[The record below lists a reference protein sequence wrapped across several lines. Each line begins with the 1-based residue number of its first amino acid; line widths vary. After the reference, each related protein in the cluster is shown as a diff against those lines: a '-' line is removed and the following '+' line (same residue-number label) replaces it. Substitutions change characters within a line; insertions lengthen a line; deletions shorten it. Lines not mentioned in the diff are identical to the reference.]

1 MHVVLFVVTLFSI
14 VACTSRDERGLDSI
28 NKFSDP
34 TLVKVYDFQDRR
46 LPDSLVHIFNQ
57 GNLFQ
62 QQDAIL
68 AFGSVQDTSY
78 TEWLLAKM
86 SNNDSTIRSHVAFA
100 LGQTKGSGTPEHLLT
115 RVNIETNEKVRFE
128 LFDALGK
135 TASRE
140 TFSSLTDSLDVFFP
154 WLCYRYGLR
163 EECDEPIVTNVN
175 KFLAFE
181 YPLPARLGAAHFF
194 ARAKINVPPEGQDL
208 IKSALNDTSPE
219 VRMASAAGLK
229 NLQTPASLDAIGEI
243 IREES
248 DYRVRVNAVRSI
260 ASFPFQEG
268 KEHLFRALKDE
279 HVNVGIAAAE
289 TIRSSII
296 ISACDEV
303 YTLANMTR
311 NWRIQAILLEAVAM
325 VTAEKA
331 DVLTDAKT
339 LYSSSTN
346 NYQKAALLQVMAQSP
361 DSFEFIKEELLT
373 SNVPVIKSAAAT
385 ALVTFDRNNNFPA
398 MLKESI
404 LQTYIAAIGKGD
416 VAVIG
421 IVTDALVDS
430 ALGFKSIVRDIE
442 FLRNAKSKLSLPRD
456 YESYEPLERAIAYF
470 EERSP
475 NQIEKNHN
483 HPIDWNMVKKISRDQ
498 LAIIKT
504 SRGDITI
511 RLLIEEAP
519 GSVANFVELVEKN
532 YYDGKVFHRVAP
544 NFVIQ
549 GGCPRGDGWGSED
562 YSIRSE
568 FSSRRYK
575 EGSVGMASAG
585 KDTEGVQW
593 FITHSPTPHL
603 DGRYTIFA
611 EVTNGMDVVHKIEVG
626 DIISD
631 IRLLGYPP
639 Q

>member
-1 MHVVLFVVTLFSI
+1 MRVFLFALTLFSI
-14 VACTSRDERGLDSI
+14 AANISCDERGLASI

-34 TLVKVYDFQDRR
+34 TLVKVYDLQDRR
-46 LPDSLVHIFNQ
+46 LPDSLVNIFNQ

-62 QQDAIL
+62 QRDAIL
-68 AFGSVQDTSY
+68 AFGSIQDTSY
-78 TEWLLAKM
+78 TEWLLDKM
-86 SNNDSTIRSHVAFA
+86 NNKDSIIRSHVAFA
-100 LGQTKGSGTPEHLLT
+100 LGQTKGSGSPEHLLT
-115 RVNIETNEKVRFE
+115 RVRIETNEKVRFE

-135 TASRE
+135 TVNRE
-140 TFSSLTDSLDVFFP
+140 TFSSLIDSSDVFFP

-194 ARAKINVPPEGQDL
+194 ARAKISATKEGQDL
-208 IKSALNDTSPE
+208 INSALNDPSPE

-229 NLQTPASLDAIGEI
+229 NLKTPASLEAIGKI
-243 IREES
+243 IREEN

-268 KEHLFRALKDE
+268 KEHLFRALADE

-296 ISACDEV
+296 LSACDDV
-303 YTLANMTR
+303 SALAKMTP
-311 NWRIQAILLEAVAM
+311 NWRIQAVLLEAVAM
-325 VTAEKA
+325 VRAEKS
-331 DVLTDAKT
+331 DVLTDVKT
-339 LYSSSTN
+339 LYSTSTN

-361 DSFEFIKEELLT
+361 DLFEFIKEELLT
-373 SNVPVIKSAAAT
+373 SDVPVIKSAAAT
-385 ALVTFDRNNNFPA
+385 ALVTLSRNNNFPGV
-398 MLKESI
+398 LKESI
-404 LQTYIAAIGKGD
+404 LQTYVAAIGKGD
-416 VAVIG
+416 MAVIG
-421 IVTDALVDS
+421 LVTDALVDS
-430 ALGFKSIVRDIE
+430 ALGFKSIVSDIE
-442 FLRNAKSKLSLPRD
+442 FLHKAKSKLSLPRD
-456 YESYEPLERAIAYF
+456 YESYAPLERAIAYF
-470 EERSP
+470 EERPP

-483 HPIDWNMVKKISRDQ
+483 HPIDWNMVKNISRDQ

-511 RLLIEEAP
+511 KLFVEEAP
-519 GSVANFVELVEKN
+519 GSVANFVELVETN
-532 YYDGKVFHRVAP
+532 YYDGKVFHRVVP

-626 DIISD
+626 DIIVD
-631 IRLLGYPP
+631 IHLLNYPP